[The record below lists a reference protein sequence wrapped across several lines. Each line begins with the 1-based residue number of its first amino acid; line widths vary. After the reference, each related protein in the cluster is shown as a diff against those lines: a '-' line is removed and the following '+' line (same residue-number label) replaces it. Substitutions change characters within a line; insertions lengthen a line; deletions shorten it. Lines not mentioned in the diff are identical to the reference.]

1 LHPPAANGHPGQ
13 RGLAVNNSAPV
24 LSNLPLLALLPADVK
39 DLIVDSF
46 ERVTYPFGAEIVR
59 EGDEADAFFVLSS
72 GRARVV
78 KRGETGDELFL
89 NVLRPGDSF
98 GEMGLLRQTTR
109 MATIRASSDVEVYRL
124 DRALL
129 QALMNKHPAI
139 RETLEMQVKHRDL
152 SNFFRV
158 HSAFRGLPVEAI
170 GFLLGKL
177 ERITFPPGSV
187 IIRQGEDVGP
197 LYIVEEGRLRVYTES
212 EGQRTYRSYLR
223 KGDYFGEISPYR
235 QVERTASVES
245 VSPCKLLKLDQDV
258 FRQLIHD
265 YPAVKKQIEDR
276 IAQYEYKRTARVPLD
291 FAQELLPADAA
302 AHEKVGLDQLDRE
315 PRGARVDAKAP
326 AASEGR
332 KWHPSKRIPFVQQI
346 DEMDCGAA
354 SLAMICRAYGR
365 AVSLSRIRQLVHTS
379 LDGTS
384 LRALCTAAAELG
396 LAARA
401 VKSAPGE
408 LDQLPLPAI
417 VHWQGNHWVVLHGVS
432 ATQVRIT
439 DPAAGQVRLGRS
451 EFEKKWTGF
460 AALFDYTQEFDK
472 APVAKRTVGW
482 LWPLLKPFAGLLT
495 QAVVLA
501 LIVSALEM
509 VVPIFTQV
517 IVDQVL
523 LEKDVGLLGMLVGAM
538 GAILVIMTLTM
549 VVQRYLVSFAAV
561 RIDAQAL
568 DFLVRKMLALPVSY
582 FLSRRTGDIQR
593 RLEGARRVREFVV
606 QNGVRAVT
614 AAMEIL
620 AAIVLMSFYSSFLT
634 LVFLLTAPLYALLM
648 IFSQRWLRPVFNRL
662 EDAFG
667 KYHSQQIDAIKGIE
681 TVKALGSEGAFREML
696 LREFLSIANQEFR
709 ADFTVMSYQALVQAV
724 SFLSMIL
731 FLWFGAL
738 EVMQGHMTI
747 GALVAFNALV
757 ALANGA
763 IGLLLPLW
771 DSVQVASVLLNRLED
786 VYEQEPEQGADH
798 SRLLPVRTLEGT
810 VRVRNLSF
818 RYGGPESPKI
828 LDGISFEVP
837 AGRMMAIVGRSGCG
851 KTTLVKCLAGLLE
864 PSEGDIAYDGLDM
877 KTLNYRQLRRQVG
890 IVLQENHLFS
900 DTIARNIAFGDDE
913 PDMDQ
918 VVWAARA
925 ANAHEF
931 IDQLPLGYETK
942 IGESGL
948 GLSGGQRQRIA
959 IARALYRRP
968 PVLIFDEATSALD
981 AESERAIKE
990 TMDQMLSGRTAF
1002 VIAHRLSTIR
1012 DADHIIV
1019 LEKGKLVEAGSH
1031 DELMGRQGLYFYLCS
1046 QQLGL

>member
-1 LHPPAANGHPGQ
+1 
-13 RGLAVNNSAPV
+13 VNNSAPV
-24 LSNLPLLALLPADVK
+24 LSNLPLLALLPTDVK

-46 ERVTYPFGAEIVR
+46 ERVNYPFGAEIVR

-78 KRGETGDELFL
+78 KRGETGEELFL

-109 MATIRASSDVEVYRL
+109 MATIRASSEVEVYRL
-124 DRALL
+124 DRTLL
-129 QALMNKHPAI
+129 QALMHKHPAI
-139 RETLEMQVKHRDL
+139 RETLELQIKHRDL

-170 GFLLGKL
+170 GFLLGKF
-177 ERITFPPGSV
+177 ERITCPAGSIV
-187 IIRQGEDVGP
+187 IQQGEDVGP
-197 LYIVEEGRLRVYTES
+197 LYIVEEGRLRVYTDS

-235 QVERTASVES
+235 QIQRTATVEA
-245 VSPCKLLKLDQDV
+245 VSACKLLKLDQDV
-258 FRQLIHD
+258 FRQLVRD

-291 FAQELLPADAA
+291 FSQELLPAEAA

-315 PRGARVDAKAP
+315 SPATRIDGQVPPAK
-326 AASEGR
+326 EGR

-365 AVSLSRIRQLVHTS
+365 PVSLSRIRQLVHTS

-384 LRALCTAAAELG
+384 LRALCTAAGELG

-401 VKSAPGE
+401 VKSSAGE

-417 VHWQGNHWVVLHGVS
+417 VHWQGNHWVVLYGVS
-432 ATQVRIT
+432 ATQVRIA
-439 DPAAGQVRLGRS
+439 DPALGHARLGRA

-460 AALFDYTQEFDK
+460 AALFDYTREFEK
-472 APVAKRTVGW
+472 APVAKRTLGW
-482 LWPLLKPFAGLLT
+482 LWPLVRPFAGLLV
-495 QAVVLA
+495 QAVALA

-509 VVPIFTQV
+509 IVPICTQV

-523 LEKDVGLLGMLVGAM
+523 LEKDIGLLGMLVGAM
-538 GAILVIMTLTM
+538 GIILGIMTLTM
-549 VVQRYLVSFAAV
+549 VIQRYLVSFAAV

-568 DFLVRKMLALPVSY
+568 DFLVRKLLALPVSY

-620 AAIVLMSFYSSFLT
+620 AALALMFVYSSFLA
-634 LVFLLTAPLYALLM
+634 LVFLITVPLYALLM
-648 IFSQRWLRPVFNRL
+648 IFSQRWLRPIFNKL

-709 ADFTVMSYQALVQAV
+709 ADFTVMSYQALVHTV

-763 IGLLLPLW
+763 IGMLLPLW

-786 VYEQEPEQGADH
+786 VYEQEPEQGSDH

-864 PSEGDIAYDGLDM
+864 PSAGDIAYDGLDM
-877 KTLNYRQLRRQVG
+877 KTLNYGQLRRQVG
-890 IVLQENHLFS
+890 LVLQENHLFS

-918 VVWAARA
+918 VVWAART

-942 IGESGL
+942 IGETGL
-948 GLSGGQRQRIA
+948 GLSGGQRQRVA

-990 TMDQMLSGRTAF
+990 TMDQMLTGRTAF

-1012 DADHIIV
+1012 DADQIIV
-1019 LEKGKLVEAGSH
+1019 LEKGKLVEAGTH
-1031 DELMGRQGLYFYLCS
+1031 DELMERQGLYFYLCS